1 MGKRGEKE
9 RDRRNVTIGKI
20 NDKCTWNMLYHIYK
34 CVLHVPSLYMRI
46 CIYVYVYVYMYIC
59 VLIRIYMYIRAD
71 LYAYTYIYICL
82 ARLVI
87 AEMNNQIGREKE
99 DR

>member
-1 MGKRGEKE
+1 MGKGGEKE

-20 NDKCTWNMLYHIYK
+20 NDKCTWNLLYHIYK

-46 CIYVYVYVYMYIC
+46 CICICIYVYLR

-71 LYAYTYIYICL
+71 LYVYTYIYICL